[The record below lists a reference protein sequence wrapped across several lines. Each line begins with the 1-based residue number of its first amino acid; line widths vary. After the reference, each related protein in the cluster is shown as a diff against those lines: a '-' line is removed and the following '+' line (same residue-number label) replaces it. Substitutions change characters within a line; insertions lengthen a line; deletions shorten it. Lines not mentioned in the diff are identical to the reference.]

1 MEPENQKLN
10 VLIVDDHPLYR
21 KAIKGLLANI
31 DFIKKSEEAENGQ
44 IALDMMALEEFDIVL
59 LDLMMPVMDGEKT
72 ARIIRSRFPK
82 AKIII
87 LTMSD
92 SKNRMVE
99 MLKMGVLG
107 YVLKSTDEDELRMA
121 IINVRE
127 GTSYLSE
134 EVRGIWSEFIHEE
147 MNIEIV
153 RNFENADKKDLSER
167 EQEILRML
175 CKQMN
180 SKEIAE
186 ELKLSEHTVNTH
198 RRNVM
203 VRLGIDNV
211 VGLAIYAIKHGIY
224 VP

>member
-1 MEPENQKLN
+1 MVN
-10 VLIVDDHPLYR
+10 
-21 KAIKGLLANI
+21 
-31 DFIKKSEEAENGQ
+31 